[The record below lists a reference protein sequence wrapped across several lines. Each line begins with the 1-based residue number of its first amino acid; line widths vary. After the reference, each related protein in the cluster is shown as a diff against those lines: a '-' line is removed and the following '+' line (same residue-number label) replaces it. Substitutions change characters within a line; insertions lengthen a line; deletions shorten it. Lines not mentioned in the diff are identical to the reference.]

1 MQKCDYSHN
10 NRKIGGG
17 RDIQIYNSLDQS
29 MVDWNLQTNFKS
41 PIILEISKLKQTD
54 RLIRKL
60 FNQFSDP
67 D

>member
-1 MQKCDYSHN
+1 MQKCDYLHN

-41 PIILEISKLKQTD
+41 PIILEISKLKQAD